1 MKNVCLA
8 ALLAAA
14 LLVLP
19 GCWNYKEVEEYDI
32 VAGFAIDKGTGEN
45 KYKLTIDVVNIS
57 SKDVRPVTRI
67 LECEGK
73 TLFDAIRIASRRD
86 PSKLLWSHMQIAIV
100 SEEVAREDIAPI
112 VKLLITDA
120 EPRLKLEILVSAEKT
135 AGEILTS
142 GGQPKSILS
151 YDMNKELDSNDKL
164 TGTTASNSELYQIY
178 NKLGTKGTA
187 LTLPMVRNVKNN
199 GEVVPEVG
207 GIAVFEGSRMV
218 GSMGADEA
226 TYFLFATNGVK
237 KGLLNLKAA
246 SERYD
251 VSLEVS
257 ETRAKS
263 IPVYRDGVFSVK
275 IKIATN
281 AFLEEVD
288 VQRDFVGEG
297 GRAELERIAQKAMEE
312 NVLATVQ
319 DVQRRFGADIYGF
332 GETIRKRYPK
342 EWRALPGEWN
352 EYFKTMNISVEAE
365 IRMIHQS
372 MSDNLIHIK

>member
-187 LTLPMVRNVKNN
+187 LT
-199 GEVVPEVG
+199 
-207 GIAVFEGSRMV
+207 
-218 GSMGADEA
+218 
-226 TYFLFATNGVK
+226 
-237 KGLLNLKAA
+237 
-246 SERYD
+246 
-251 VSLEVS
+251 
-257 ETRAKS
+257 
-263 IPVYRDGVFSVK
+263 
-275 IKIATN
+275 
-281 AFLEEVD
+281 
-288 VQRDFVGEG
+288 
-297 GRAELERIAQKAMEE
+297 
-312 NVLATVQ
+312 
-319 DVQRRFGADIYGF
+319 
-332 GETIRKRYPK
+332 
-342 EWRALPGEWN
+342 
-352 EYFKTMNISVEAE
+352 
-365 IRMIHQS
+365 
-372 MSDNLIHIK
+372 